1 MAGGSVLR
9 PAPPPPAVPAVPRVW
24 SFALNDQ
31 IVRDAVHARMEGWP
45 VRGIYRI
52 RNVDR
57 AVGARLAGEIA
68 RRYREAGLPEGTVTL
83 LFIGE
88 AGQSFGAF
96 AHRGMRLILIGAA
109 NDGVGKG
116 LGGGELIVRP
126 PHDLRDPSP
135 VLIGNAALYGA
146 TGGWLFVAGRAGDR
160 FAVRNSGAWAVVEG
174 VGDHGCEYMTG
185 GGVVILGPVGDN
197 FGAGMTGGVAYVLDE
212 REELERRY
220 NPQLV
225 RIEPVED
232 PQEIAFLQAILER
245 HARLTGSPRAQ
256 RLLARWPEPLACF
269 RRVQPRGLARILLP
283 PPDAL
288 PAAEL
293 TIPTPLDPQGIP
305 FRVSE
310 HIEALS
316 R

>member
-1 MAGGSVLR
+1 
-9 PAPPPPAVPAVPRVW
+9 
-24 SFALNDQ
+24 
-31 IVRDAVHARMEGWP
+31 
-45 VRGIYRI
+45 
-52 RNVDR
+52 
-57 AVGARLAGEIA
+57 
-68 RRYREAGLPEGTVTL
+68 
-83 LFIGE
+83 
-88 AGQSFGAF
+88 
-96 AHRGMRLILIGAA
+96 
-109 NDGVGKG
+109 
-116 LGGGELIVRP
+116 
-126 PHDLRDPSP
+126 
-135 VLIGNAALYGA
+135 
-146 TGGWLFVAGRAGDR
+146 
-160 FAVRNSGAWAVVEG
+160 
-174 VGDHGCEYMTG
+174 
-185 GGVVILGPVGDN
+185 
-197 FGAGMTGGVAYVLDE
+197 MTGGVAYVLDE

-256 RLLARWPEPLACF
+256 GLLARWPEPLACF